1 MFCKQRHTC
10 TGLGLFITL
19 VVLFNNKQHPTCAR
33 QSSKRGKTNFS
44 PSTVK
49 QPFPGKLSKKEN
61 RQTSSFQENGWQWS
75 HVSMSIMWCSIFIF
89 FFLHSCLIWLLHR
102 LLLLLLFFRRQDM
115 NTKNFN
121 WNFPKMNDFRWFFAL
136 ITMLTR
142 VLMIIYR
149 IQIKKMVNYV
159 QGNEEKKIRPQ
170 TQKAIDTIR
179 IRAGERT

>member
-1 MFCKQRHTC
+1 
-10 TGLGLFITL
+10 
-19 VVLFNNKQHPTCAR
+19 
-33 QSSKRGKTNFS
+33 
-44 PSTVK
+44 
-49 QPFPGKLSKKEN
+49 
-61 RQTSSFQENGWQWS
+61 
-75 HVSMSIMWCSIFIF
+75 
-89 FFLHSCLIWLLHR
+89 
-102 LLLLLLFFRRQDM
+102 
-115 NTKNFN
+115 
-121 WNFPKMNDFRWFFAL
+121 MNDFRWFFAL